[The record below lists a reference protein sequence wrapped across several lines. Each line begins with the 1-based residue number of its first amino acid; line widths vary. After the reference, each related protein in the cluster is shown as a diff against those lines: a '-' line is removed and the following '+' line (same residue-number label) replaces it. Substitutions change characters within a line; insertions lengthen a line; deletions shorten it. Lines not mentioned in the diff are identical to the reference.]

1 MKHCPFNNHR
11 TQRKV
16 YVDIYTRRPA
26 VPVQCMPSQSYM
38 VQYWQ
43 GVIRIFQ
50 SRKHLGPEQ
59 CWPGQATAGSLCLDV
74 PAWERKAST
83 VL

>member
-1 MKHCPFNNHR
+1 MKHCPFNNHC

-26 VPVQCMPSQSYM
+26 VSVQSIPSQSDM

-43 GVIRIFQ
+43 GVIRLVQ
-50 SRKHLGPEQ
+50 RGKHLGLVNTEQ
-59 CWPGQATAGSLCLDV
+59 CWPGQATA
-74 PAWERKAST
+74 AS
-83 VL
+83 